1 MLTRSTYSNTLLAIA
16 GLTVRYGP
24 KFQVMTKRLFIF
36 SIILPLMLASGCT
49 KLQPH
54 LNSGKGDSY
63 PEPGEH
69 PISISCP
76 LVSPSTKALAGE
88 MPLNYST
95 DESFG
100 VYALYYP
107 TGNFNGWE
115 STTGSTIYIDGAEF
129 SYKSSI
135 NDATEGS
142 GAWSADYYWPKGGK
156 MTFAAWSPYRA
167 KNDCTI
173 SYGPSGLQLTGF
185 TTAEHGSEHYDLLYS
200 ERVYDKADCSGT
212 STQYD
217 GIDLLFSHALSS
229 LHFTACSS
237 VSTANI
243 RISKIVIYDIYKSGD
258 FSENV
263 SETPPYTYSS
273 SPAWT
278 FVGGKAQYTEAS
290 PLVVY
295 EDNSGTAAPTLPLPG
310 SGTTLEVGFALP
322 IPQDITSARMKVYY
336 SVQLGSAEP
345 VPTVSQALQL
355 SSGTVTQW
363 KRQTRY
369 TYNLILGAQQI
380 RFSVDVRGWSDS
392 DNTDIQ

>member
-1 MLTRSTYSNTLLAIA
+1 MKNQAYIFALSLLLASCTRITPA
-16 GLTVRYGP
+16 SPDTGAPREIT
-24 KFQVMTKRLFIF
+24 
-36 SIILPLMLASGCT
+36 LA
-49 KLQPH
+49 Q
-54 LNSGKGDSY
+54 
-63 PEPGEH
+63 
-69 PISISCP
+69 P
-76 LVSPSTKALAGE
+76 LVAPSTKAFAGE

-100 VYALYYP
+100 VFALYYP
-107 TGNFNGWE
+107 SGNFSGWE
-115 STTGSTIYIDGAEF
+115 STPGAFPYIDGAEF
-129 SYKSSI
+129 SYDSSI
-135 NDATEGS
+135 DDTSEGS
-142 GAWSADYYWPKGGK
+142 GAWSATPGYYWPKGGK

-167 KNDCTI
+167 KNDGTI
-173 SYGPSGLQLTGF
+173 SYDPSGLRLTGF
-185 TTAEHGSEHYDLLYS
+185 TTADKGSEQYDLLYS
-200 ERVYDKADCSGT
+200 ERVYDKADCSG
-212 STQYD
+212 SSAQYD
-217 GIDLLFSHALSS
+217 GIDLLFRHALSS

-237 VSTANI
+237 VNTAKI

-380 RFSVDVRGWSDS
+380 RFSVNVRPWSDS
-392 DNTDIQ
+392 DNTEIK

>member
-1 MLTRSTYSNTLLAIA
+1 
-16 GLTVRYGP
+16 
-24 KFQVMTKRLFIF
+24 
-36 SIILPLMLASGCT
+36 MLASGCT

-54 LNSGKGDSY
+54 LDSGKGDSY

-76 LVSPSTKALAGE
+76 LVAPSTKAWAGE

-107 TGNFNGWE
+107 TGNFAGWE
-115 STTGSTIYIDGAEF
+115 TTPGSMTYIDGAEF
-129 SYKSSI
+129 SYDSSI
-135 NDATEGS
+135 DDSSEGS
-142 GAWSADYYWPKGGK
+142 GAWSATPGYYWPKGGK

-167 KNDCTI
+167 KNDGTI
-173 SYGPSGLQLTGF
+173 SYGPTGLQLTDF
-185 TTAEHGSEHYDLLYS
+185 TTADKGSEQYDLLYS
-200 ERVYDKADCSGT
+200 ERVYDKVDCSGN
-212 STQYD
+212 SVQYD
-217 GIDLLFSHALSS
+217 GIDLLFRHALTS
-229 LHFTACSS
+229 LNFTACSS
-237 VSTANI
+237 VSTATI

-263 SETPPYTYSS
+263 SETNPSTYSS

-278 FVGGKAQYTEAS
+278 LGSAQYTEAS

-295 EDNSGTAAPTLPLPG
+295 ENNSGTAAPALPLQG
-310 SGTTLEVGFALP
+310 STPLAVGFALP
-322 IPQDITSARMKVYY
+322 IPQDITSAKMKVYY
-336 SVQLGSAEP
+336 NIQLGSAEP
-345 VPTVSQALQL
+345 VPTVSQALEL

-363 KRQTRY
+363 NRQTRY

-380 RFSVDVRGWSDS
+380 RFSVNVRGWSDS
-392 DNTDIQ
+392 DNTDIE

>member
-1 MLTRSTYSNTLLAIA
+1 
-16 GLTVRYGP
+16 
-24 KFQVMTKRLFIF
+24 
-36 SIILPLMLASGCT
+36 
-49 KLQPH
+49 
-54 LNSGKGDSY
+54 
-63 PEPGEH
+63 
-69 PISISCP
+69 
-76 LVSPSTKALAGE
+76 

-107 TGNFNGWE
+107 EGNFSGWE
-115 STTGSTIYIDGAEF
+115 STPGSMTYIEGAEF
-129 SYKSSI
+129 SYDSSI
-135 NDATEGS
+135 DDTSEGS
-142 GAWSADYYWPKGGK
+142 GAWSATPGYYWPKGGK

-173 SYGPSGLQLTGF
+173 SYGQTGLQLTDF
-185 TTAEHGSEHYDLLYS
+185 TTADKGSEQYDLLYS
-200 ERVYDKADCSGT
+200 ERVYDKSDCSGT
-212 STQYD
+212 SAQYD

-258 FSENV
+258 FNENV
-263 SETPPYTYSS
+263 SEADPLIYTS
-273 SPAWT
+273 SPEWT
-278 FVGGKAQYTEAS
+278 FDGKAKYTEAS

-295 EDNSGTAAPTLPLPG
+295 EDNSGIASPVLPLQG
-310 SGTTLEVGFALP
+310 STPLAVGSALP
-322 IPQDITSARMKVYY
+322 IPQDIASAEMKAKMKVYY
-336 SVQLGSAEP
+336 NVQLGSAEP
-345 VPTVSQALQL
+345 VPTVSQALEL
-355 SSGTVTQW
+355 GSGTETQW

-392 DNTDIQ
+392 DNTDIQS

>member
-1 MLTRSTYSNTLLAIA
+1 MA
-16 GLTVRYGP
+16 
-24 KFQVMTKRLFIF
+24 
-36 SIILPLMLASGCT
+36 LPLMLALGCT
-49 KLQPH
+49 KQPN
-54 LNSGKGDSY
+54 LDGGNGGAF
-63 PEPGEH
+63 PVPGEQK
-69 PISISCP
+69 ISIPCP
-76 LVSPSTKALAGE
+76 LVTPATKALAGE

-167 KNDCTI
+167 KNDGAI
-173 SYGPSGLQLTGF
+173 SYGQAGLQITNF
-185 TTAEHGSEHYDLLYS
+185 TTADKGSEQYDLLYS
-200 ERVYDKADCSGT
+200 KRVYDKADCSGT

-243 RISKIVIYDIYKSGD
+243 RISKIVIYDIYKTGD
-258 FSENV
+258 FNENI
-263 SETPPYTYSS
+263 SKTNPSTYSS

-278 FVGGKAQYTEAS
+278 FDIGKYTEDS

-295 EDNSGTAAPTLPLPG
+295 EDNSGIAAPVLPLQG
-310 SGTTLEVGFALP
+310 STPLAVGFALP
-322 IPQDITSARMKVYY
+322 IPQNIASAKMKVYY
-336 SVQLGSAEP
+336 NVQLGSAEP
-345 VPTVSQALQL
+345 VPTVSQALEL
-355 SSGTVTQW
+355 GSGTVTLW
-363 KRQTRY
+363 KIQTRY

-380 RFSVDVRGWSDS
+380 RFSVNVRGWNDS

>member
-1 MLTRSTYSNTLLAIA
+1 
-16 GLTVRYGP
+16 
-24 KFQVMTKRLFIF
+24 
-36 SIILPLMLASGCT
+36 MLALGCT
-49 KLQPH
+49 KQPN
-54 LNSGKGDSY
+54 LDGGKGGAF
-63 PEPGEH
+63 PVPGEQK
-69 PISISCP
+69 ISIPCP
-76 LVSPSTKALAGE
+76 LVTPATKALAGE

-107 TGNFNGWE
+107 TGNFSGWE
-115 STTGSTIYIDGAEF
+115 STPGSMTYIDGAEF

-142 GAWSADYYWPKGGK
+142 GAWSATPGYYWPKGGK

-167 KNDCTI
+167 KNDRTI
-173 SYGPSGLQLTGF
+173 SYGQAGLQIKDF
-185 TTAEHGSEHYDLLYS
+185 TTADKGSEQYDLLYS
-200 ERVYDKADCSGT
+200 ERVYDKADCSG
-212 STQYD
+212 SSAQYD
-217 GIDLLFSHALSS
+217 GIDLLFRHALSS

-237 VSTANI
+237 VNTAKI

-380 RFSVDVRGWSDS
+380 RFSVNVRPWSDS
-392 DNTDIQ
+392 DNTEIK

>member
-1 MLTRSTYSNTLLAIA
+1 
-16 GLTVRYGP
+16 
-24 KFQVMTKRLFIF
+24 
-36 SIILPLMLASGCT
+36 MLALGCT
-49 KLQPH
+49 KQPN
-54 LNSGKGDSY
+54 LDGGKGY
-63 PEPGEH
+63 PFPVPGEQK
-69 PISISCP
+69 ISIPCP
-76 LVSPSTKALAGE
+76 LVTPATKAWAGE

-107 TGNFNGWE
+107 TGDFSGWE
-115 STTGSTIYIDGAEF
+115 RTPGSMTYIDGAEF
-129 SYKSSI
+129 SYDSSI
-135 NDATEGS
+135 DDATEGS
-142 GAWSADYYWPKGGK
+142 GAWSATPGYYWPKGGK

-167 KNDCTI
+167 KYDGTI
-173 SYGPSGLQLTGF
+173 SYGPLGLQLTNF
-185 TTAEHGSEHYDLLYS
+185 TTADKGSEQYDLLYS

-237 VSTANI
+237 VNTANI
-243 RISKIVIYDIYKSGD
+243 RISKIVIYDICKSGD

-263 SETPPYTYSS
+263 SEADPSIYTS

-278 FVGGKAQYTEAS
+278 LGSAQYTEAS

-295 EDNSGTAAPTLPLPG
+295 ENNSGTAAPALPLQG
-310 SGTTLEVGFALP
+310 STPLAVGFALP
-322 IPQDITSARMKVYY
+322 IPQDITSAKMKVYY
-336 SVQLGSAEP
+336 NIQLGSAEP
-345 VPTVSQALQL
+345 VPTVSQALNL
-355 SSGTVTQW
+355 GSGTVSQW

-380 RFSVDVRGWSDS
+380 RFSVNVRGWSDS
-392 DNTDIQ
+392 DNTEIK

>member
-1 MLTRSTYSNTLLAIA
+1 
-16 GLTVRYGP
+16 
-24 KFQVMTKRLFIF
+24 
-36 SIILPLMLASGCT
+36 MLALGCT
-49 KLQPH
+49 KQPN
-54 LNSGKGDSY
+54 LDGGNGGAF
-63 PEPGEH
+63 PVPGEQK
-69 PISISCP
+69 ISIPCP
-76 LVSPSTKALAGE
+76 LVTPATKALAGE

-100 VYALYYP
+100 VYAIYYP

-129 SYKSSI
+129 SYDSSI
-135 NDATEGS
+135 NDSTEGS
-142 GAWSADYYWPKGGK
+142 GAWSATPGYYWPKGGK

-167 KNDCTI
+167 INDGKI
-173 SYGPSGLQLTGF
+173 SYGKAGLQIKDF
-185 TTAEHGSEHYDLLYS
+185 TTADKGSEQYDLLYS
-200 ERVYDKADCSGT
+200 KRVYDKADCSGT

-258 FSENV
+258 FNENV
-263 SETPPYTYSS
+263 SETTPATYSS
-273 SPAWT
+273 TPVWT
-278 FVGGKAQYTEAS
+278 FDGKAKYTEAS

-295 EDNSGTAAPTLPLPG
+295 EDNSGTLPLLG
-310 SGTTLEVGFALP
+310 SGTPPLAVGFALP
-322 IPQDITSARMKVYY
+322 IPQDITSAKMKVYY
-336 SVQLGSAEP
+336 NVQLGSADP
-345 VPTVSQALQL
+345 VPTVSQALEL
-355 SSGTVTQW
+355 SSGTVTEW

-380 RFSVDVRGWSDS
+380 RFSVNVRGWSDS
-392 DNTDIQ
+392 DNTDIE

>member
-1 MLTRSTYSNTLLAIA
+1 MA
-16 GLTVRYGP
+16 
-24 KFQVMTKRLFIF
+24 
-36 SIILPLMLASGCT
+36 LPLMLALGCT
-49 KLQPH
+49 KQPN
-54 LNSGKGDSY
+54 LDGGNGGAF
-63 PEPGEH
+63 PVPGEQK
-69 PISISCP
+69 ISIPCP
-76 LVSPSTKALAGE
+76 LVTPATKAWAGE

-107 TGNFNGWE
+107 TGNFSGWE
-115 STTGSTIYIDGAEF
+115 STPGSMTYIDGAEF

-135 NDATEGS
+135 NDATAGS
-142 GAWSADYYWPKGGK
+142 GAWSATPGYYWPKGGK
-156 MTFAAWSPYRA
+156 MTFAAWSPFRA
-167 KNDCTI
+167 KNDGTI
-173 SYGPSGLQLTGF
+173 SYGQAGLQITKF
-185 TTAEHGSEHYDLLYS
+185 TTADKGSEQYDLLYS

-258 FSENV
+258 FNENV
-263 SETPPYTYSS
+263 SETTPATYFST
-273 SPAWT
+273 PVWT
-278 FVGGKAQYTEAS
+278 FDGKAKYTEAS

-295 EDNSGTAAPTLPLPG
+295 EDNSGIAAPVLPLQRSTP
-310 SGTTLEVGFALP
+310 LAVGLALP
-322 IPQDITSARMKVYY
+322 IPQDISSAKMKVYY
-336 SVQLGSAEP
+336 NVQLGSAEP
-345 VPTVSQALQL
+345 VPTVSQALVL
-355 SSGTVTQW
+355 GSGTVTKW
-363 KRQTRY
+363 ERQKRY

-380 RFSVDVRGWSDS
+380 RFSVNVRGWSDS

>member
-1 MLTRSTYSNTLLAIA
+1 
-16 GLTVRYGP
+16 
-24 KFQVMTKRLFIF
+24 
-36 SIILPLMLASGCT
+36 MLASGCT

-54 LNSGKGDSY
+54 LDSGKGDSY

-76 LVSPSTKALAGE
+76 LVAPSTKARAGE

-107 TGNFNGWE
+107 TGNFSGWNN
-115 STTGSTIYIDGAEF
+115 TTGSTVYIDGAEF
-129 SYKSSI
+129 SYDSSI
-135 NDATEGS
+135 NDTSEGS
-142 GAWSADYYWPKGGK
+142 GAWSATPGYYWPKGGQ

-167 KNDCTI
+167 KNNCNI
-173 SYGPSGLQLTGF
+173 SYGPYGLQLKGF
-185 TTAEHGSEHYDLLYS
+185 TTADKGSEQYDLLYS
-200 ERVYDKADCSGT
+200 KRVYDKTDCSGT
-212 STQYD
+212 SAQYD

-229 LHFTACSS
+229 LHLTACSS

-263 SETPPYTYSS
+263 SEVDPSIYTS

-278 FVGGKAQYTEAS
+278 LGSAKYTEAS

-295 EDNSGTAAPTLPLPG
+295 EDNSGALPLLG
-310 SGTTLEVGFALP
+310 SGTPPLPVGFALP
-322 IPQDITSARMKVYY
+322 IPQDITSAKMKVYY
-336 SVQLGSAEP
+336 NVQLGSADP
-345 VPTVSQALQL
+345 VPTVSQALNL
-355 SSGTVTQW
+355 GSGTVSQW

-380 RFSVDVRGWSDS
+380 RFSVNVRGWSDS
-392 DNTDIQ
+392 DNTNIQ

>member
-1 MLTRSTYSNTLLAIA
+1 
-16 GLTVRYGP
+16 
-24 KFQVMTKRLFIF
+24 
-36 SIILPLMLASGCT
+36 MLASGCT

-54 LNSGKGDSY
+54 LDGGKGDSY

-107 TGNFNGWE
+107 TGNFAGWDK
-115 STTGSTIYIDGAEF
+115 TPGSTIYIDGAEF
-129 SYKSSI
+129 SYNSSI
-135 NDATEGS
+135 DDTSEGS
-142 GAWSADYYWPKGGK
+142 GAWSATPGYYWPKGGK

-167 KNDCTI
+167 KNDGTI
-173 SYGPSGLQLTGF
+173 SYGQAGLQIKDF
-185 TTAEHGSEHYDLLYS
+185 TTADKGSEQYDLLYS
-200 ERVYDKADCSGT
+200 ERVYDKDDCSGT

-243 RISKIVIYDIYKSGD
+243 RISKIVIYDIYKTGD
-258 FSENV
+258 FNENI
-263 SETPPYTYSS
+263 SETNPSTYSS

-278 FVGGKAQYTEAS
+278 FDAGKAKYTEAS

-295 EDNSGTAAPTLPLPG
+295 EDNSGIAAPVLPLQG
-310 SGTTLEVGFALP
+310 STPFAVGFALP
-322 IPQDITSARMKVYY
+322 IPQNIASAKMKVYY
-336 SVQLGSAEP
+336 NVQLGSAEP
-345 VPTVSQALQL
+345 VPTVSQALEL
-355 SSGTVTQW
+355 GSGTVTLW

-380 RFSVDVRGWSDS
+380 RFSVNVRGWNDS
-392 DNTDIQ
+392 DNTDIK

>member
-1 MLTRSTYSNTLLAIA
+1 MA
-16 GLTVRYGP
+16 
-24 KFQVMTKRLFIF
+24 
-36 SIILPLMLASGCT
+36 LPLMLALGCT
-49 KLQPH
+49 KQPN
-54 LNSGKGDSY
+54 LDGGKGY
-63 PEPGEH
+63 PFPVPGEQK
-69 PISISCP
+69 ISIPCP
-76 LVSPSTKALAGE
+76 LVTPATKALAGE

-107 TGNFNGWE
+107 TGNFSGWE
-115 STTGSTIYIDGAEF
+115 STPGSMTYIDGAEF

-142 GAWSADYYWPKGGK
+142 GAWSATPGYYWPKGGK

-167 KNDCTI
+167 KNDGTI
-173 SYGPSGLQLTGF
+173 SYGQAGLQITKF
-185 TTAEHGSEHYDLLYS
+185 TTADKGSEQYDLLYS
-200 ERVYDKADCSGT
+200 ERVYDKDDCSGT

-217 GIDLLFSHALSS
+217 GIDLLFRHALSS

-237 VSTANI
+237 VNTAKI

-380 RFSVDVRGWSDS
+380 RFSVNVRPWSDS
-392 DNTDIQ
+392 DNTEIK

>member
-1 MLTRSTYSNTLLAIA
+1 MKNQAYILALVLLLASCTRITPVYPDTGA
-16 GLTVRYGP
+16 QGEITLT
-24 KFQVMTKRLFIF
+24 Q
-36 SIILPLMLASGCT
+36 
-49 KLQPH
+49 
-54 LNSGKGDSY
+54 
-63 PEPGEH
+63 
-69 PISISCP
+69 P

-107 TGNFNGWE
+107 TGDFSGWE
-115 STTGSTIYIDGAEF
+115 NTTGSMIYIDGAEF
-129 SYKSSI
+129 SYNQSI
-135 NDATEGS
+135 DDATDGS
-142 GAWSADYYWPKGGK
+142 GAWSATPGYYWPKGGK

-212 STQYD
+212 SAQYD
-217 GIDLLFSHALSS
+217 GIDLLFRHALTS
-229 LHFTACSS
+229 LHFTASS
-237 VSTANI
+237 SASTTKI
-243 RISKIVIYDIYKSGD
+243 RISKIVIYDICKSGD
-258 FSENV
+258 FSEYV
-263 SETPPYTYSS
+263 SETDPSIYTS

-278 FVGGKAQYTEAS
+278 LGSAKFTEAS

-295 EDNSGTAAPTLPLPG
+295 ENNSGTAAPALPLLG
-310 SGTTLEVGFALP
+310 SGNSLDVGFALP
-322 IPQDITSARMKVYY
+322 IPQDITSAKMKVYY

-345 VPTVSQALQL
+345 VPTVSQALNL
-355 SSGTVTQW
+355 GSGTVTQW
-363 KRQTRY
+363 NRQTRY

>member
-1 MLTRSTYSNTLLAIA
+1 
-16 GLTVRYGP
+16 
-24 KFQVMTKRLFIF
+24 
-36 SIILPLMLASGCT
+36 MLASGCT

-107 TGNFNGWE
+107 TGNFAGWNN
-115 STTGSTIYIDGAEF
+115 TPGSMTYIDGAEF
-129 SYKSSI
+129 SYDSSI
-135 NDATEGS
+135 DDTSEGS
-142 GAWSADYYWPKGGK
+142 GAWSATPGYYWPKGGQ

-167 KNDCTI
+167 KNDCTM
-173 SYGPSGLQLTGF
+173 SYGPTGLQLTNF
-185 TTAEHGSEHYDLLYS
+185 TTADKGSEQYDLLYS
-200 ERVYDKADCSGT
+200 ERVYNKADCSGT
-212 STQYD
+212 SAQYD
-217 GIDLLFSHALSS
+217 GIDLLFRHALTS
-229 LHFTACSS
+229 LHFTASSS
-237 VSTANI
+237 VNTAKI

-263 SETPPYTYSS
+263 SETNPSTYSS
-273 SPAWT
+273 SPVWSLD
-278 FVGGKAQYTEAS
+278 GKAKYTEAS

-295 EDNSGTAAPTLPLPG
+295 EDNSGIAAPALPLLG
-310 SGTTLEVGFALP
+310 SSTPPLVGFALP
-322 IPQDITSARMKVYY
+322 IPQDITSAKMKVYY
-336 SVQLGSAEP
+336 NVQLGSAEP
-345 VPTVSQALQL
+345 VPTVSQALEL

-363 KRQTRY
+363 NRQTRY

-380 RFSVDVRGWSDS
+380 RFSVNVRGWSDS
-392 DNTDIQ
+392 DNTDIE